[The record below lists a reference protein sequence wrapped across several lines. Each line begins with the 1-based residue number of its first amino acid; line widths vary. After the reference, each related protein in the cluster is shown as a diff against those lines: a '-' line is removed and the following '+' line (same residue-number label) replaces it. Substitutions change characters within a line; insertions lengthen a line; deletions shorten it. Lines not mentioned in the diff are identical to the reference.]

1 MIKRITYIA
10 FIFLLILVL
19 SPLPS
24 AAIGIGAAPSSIDI
38 TGAFREGEYERSI
51 SVINPN
57 ENAQD
62 FSLRTV
68 GEVGSWISLYGFED
82 LDTTISM
89 ISVPAKEN
97 SPVLVKI
104 NIPSDVPTGNY
115 SGTIFIETI
124 PDEVEESG
132 GVATKL
138 LARVF
143 VNIEIIGD
151 QILSGVV
158 NDLYVEDTEPG
169 YPLKIKTIFKNTGN
183 VVATPK
189 ITVTILKDTTVLD
202 SFTYEENV
210 KPAVL
215 YTIVA
220 KWNTTSSNAPG
231 DYMAN
236 VDVSLDGEILTS
248 KNIPFKLWPEG
259 TFSRQGNLTKIF
271 IEGDLKKG
279 SLLKIKATFK
289 NTGQILSKAK
299 FIGEV
304 YKDGS
309 LIDTVSSE
317 EFEIERD
324 NEAVLVSYLR
334 LGSNGDY
341 MIKGK
346 VVYSGK
352 KTPEVEIPLKV
363 GKSMPGFEGIS
374 LIAVMLLLIMI
385 RGKKKSRKM

>member
-24 AAIGIGAAPSSIDI
+24 AAIGIGAAPSSIEI
-38 TGAFREGEYERSI
+38 TSAFREGEYERSI
-51 SVINPN
+51 SVINPD

-68 GEVGSWISLYGFED
+68 GEVSSWISFYGFED

-89 ISVPAKEN
+89 VSVPAKEN
-97 SPVLVKI
+97 SPILVKI

-115 SGTIFIETI
+115 NGTIFIETI
-124 PDEVEESG
+124 PEEAEESG

-210 KPAVL
+210 KLAVL
-215 YTIVA
+215 STIVA

-236 VDVSLDGEILTS
+236 VDVSLDGEILSS

-259 TFSRQGNLTKIF
+259 TFSRQGNLTEIF
-271 IEGDLKKG
+271 IEGDLKKD

-352 KTPEVEIPLKV
+352 ETPEVEIPLKV
-363 GKSMPGFEGIS
+363 GNSIPGFEGIY
-374 LIAVMLLLIMI
+374 LIAIMLVLVMF
-385 RGKKKSRKM
+385 RGKKKSR